1 MINVF
6 PCISDN
12 GDHGKKDRLYR
23 AIIVVLRSFVSEKNG
38 VYTWDRNNEILFQ
51 DMCKKMPKRYLKQ
64 EQCDE
69 ILNKLSRDDFKNIE
83 SKIPNEWINCVESDT
98 ITELIE
104 AMSCR
109 VDNLKKITQLIIH

>member
-64 EQCDE
+64 LFRFLEKESENLMVSQLDE
-69 ILNKLSRDDFKNIE
+69 MIRFSIYLEDKQRWDICEGMMNVIRQRL
-83 SKIPNEWINCVESDT
+83 
-98 ITELIE
+98 
-104 AMSCR
+104 
-109 VDNLKKITQLIIH
+109 